1 LLGTFVEIAVPGA
14 AGPAIHAAIE
24 AAFAAIEKVESL
36 MSFHATASDVSRLN
50 NAASMGPIRVHAWTF
65 QILRTAIDLHHH
77 SAGAFDIAVAPI
89 LQGMGLLP
97 AKPACPAS
105 AARDQATTAAIELLP
120 GQRVRFRHPNTRI
133 DLGGIAKGFAVDR
146 AIDVLREH
154 GIPAGLVN
162 AGGDLA
168 VFGEEPLPVHIRDP
182 RDPSRLL
189 GRLGLCNEALAS
201 SASRFDCLVTTAT
214 AAAVIDPHTR
224 KPARGVLGTTVLAA
238 SCMLADAL
246 TKVVMLA
253 GPSAARLLDRY
264 RAGALL
270 AFADGRVHM
279 TADLARAVGLAV

>member
-1 LLGTFVEIAVPGA
+1 LLGTFVEIAVAGA
-14 AGPAIHAAIE
+14 AGPAMHASIE
-24 AAFAAIEKVESL
+24 AAFVAIEKVESL
-36 MSFHATASDVSRLN
+36 MSFHAAASDVSRLN
-50 NAASMGPIRVHAWTF
+50 NAASMGSIRVHSWTF
-65 QILRTAIDLHHH
+65 QILRTAIDLHHQ
-77 SAGAFDIAVAPI
+77 SAGTFDIAVAPI

-97 AKPACPAS
+97 AQPECPAS

-182 RDPSRLL
+182 RDPSHLL
-189 GRLGLCNEALAS
+189 GHLGLCNEALAS
-201 SASRFDCLVTTAT
+201 SASRSDRLLTTAT

-224 KPARGVLGTTVLAA
+224 KPARGVLGTSVRAA

-246 TKVVMLA
+246 TKVAMLA
-253 GPSAARLLDRY
+253 GPSATRLLDRY

-270 AFADGRVHM
+270 VFADGRVHM
-279 TADLARAVGLAV
+279 TADLARAVGLAA